1 MINAHMNHETAL
13 SFLSCSWMVVVV
25 FQDKNKAVWLAM
37 ATGYQSF
44 IGMVAA
50 FKKERRMSPA
60 GHFSLHACHDVQNRR
75 SFLNPPASSHLLNFN
90 QLAGSSLEMQASH
103 YLKLYK

>member
-1 MINAHMNHETAL
+1 M
-13 SFLSCSWMVVVV
+13 VVV

-60 GHFSLHACHDVQNRR
+60 GHFSLHAMMYKIGG
-75 SFLNPPASSHLLNFN
+75 AS
-90 QLAGSSLEMQASH
+90 
-103 YLKLYK
+103 